1 MSRILKA
8 ITAISIRELILI
20 WLAIHLLLI
29 TQPNAPVFDEAYYT
43 KAARDLL
50 QGVASNIEHPFLGK
64 AWGALGMLIF
74 GDNAFGWRIVIVVFG
89 ALLLYSF
96 YNLACRYLPERIAL
110 LATSYLGF
118 DWMFFAHSSLF
129 LLEIPALY
137 FAILAFSYYLKR
149 RIVLSA
155 LFMGISILSKET
167 SLFLLFTLM
176 LLHLVTMG
184 KFPKPSKHDWLK
196 FLKFTLVLLATVAIP
211 MQIYVSVYRPVA
223 SEKAVQVV
231 SQVVVVAPDGSV
243 LSTTTTTTWGSEK
256 EYITNVFDHW
266 RYIVSY
272 ASSLTV
278 SGPNIG
284 PENFPWNWFIPTQH
298 REMIYYRSEV
308 VKNITYY
315 TDGVYA
321 GSRIEKVYPINWRG
335 VTNLPLWYSIWI
347 VVPLSLYLI
356 VRKRGDEGLALSFI
370 WIVGTYTPLLGMS
383 LVLNRIEYPFYFINT
398 LPGLALGLPIVFSK
412 LNIDKAAKDCVLAI
426 FLGWTAASF
435 LIYFPLNIWALS

>member
-1 MSRILKA
+1 MSRIIKTL
-8 ITAISIRELILI
+8 TSLSIRELILI

-29 TQPNAPVFDEAYYT
+29 TQPNAPVFDESYYT

-74 GDNAFGWRIVIVVFG
+74 GDNAFGWRIMTIVFG

-96 YNLACRYLPERIAL
+96 YNLACRYLSERMAL
-110 LATSYLGF
+110 LAAAYLGF
-118 DWMFFAHSSLF
+118 DHMFFAHSSLF
-129 LLEIPALY
+129 LLEVPALF
-137 FAILAFSYYLKR
+137 FAVIAFTYYLKR

-155 LFMGISILSKET
+155 AFMGLSILSKET
-167 SLFLLFTLM
+167 SIFLLFTLI
-176 LLHLVTMG
+176 LLHLANV
-184 KFPKPSKHDWLK
+184 KRPSKPDVLK
-196 FLKFTLVLLATVAIP
+196 ALKFTLLLLATVAIP
-211 MQIYVSVYRPVA
+211 MQIYITAYRPAA
-223 SEKAVQVV
+223 SERLVQVV
-231 SQVVVVAPDGSV
+231 SPVVVVAPDGSV
-243 LSTTTTTTWGSEK
+243 LSTTTATTWSVQK
-256 EYITNVFDHW
+256 EYITNVFEHW
-266 RYIVSY
+266 RYIVTY

-278 SGPNIG
+278 KNSNIG
-284 PENFPWNWFIPTQH
+284 PENYPWNWFIPTQQ

-321 GSRIEKVYPINWRG
+321 GSRVEKVYPINWRG

-347 VVPLSLYLI
+347 VVPFSAYLAA
-356 VRKRGDEGLALSFI
+356 KRRLNEGLALTI
-370 WIVGTYTPLLGMS
+370 LWIIGTYLPLLGMS
-383 LVLNRIEYPFYFINT
+383 LAFNRIEYPFYFINT
-398 LPGLALGLPIVFSK
+398 LPALALGLPLTVSL
-412 LNIDKAAKDCVLAI
+412 LNIGKVLKDCVLAV